1 MRLFTSVWS
10 DLDMKWPFF
19 PLVWSDWKN
28 EVIGNR
34 FYLEGLIT
42 TSMAINVTLKD
53 RMAYFDQFLKRILP
67 WLKFI
72 MLTYLWTKS
81 DICSFAS
88 LTIIFIQ
95 RIIETAKFW
104 AGPWAEPF
112 WSEKTVWIKLEELVK
127 NFDREWKS
135 RQYFVYFF
143 LSSLSQ
149 SGIHRPISDSFSLIQ

>member
-1 MRLFTSVWS
+1 
-10 DLDMKWPFF
+10 MKW
-19 PLVWSDWKN
+19 LVWSDHFPFGMKWRWD
-28 EVIGNR
+28 EVLGNQL
-34 FYLEGLIT
+34 YLERVIT
-42 TSMAINVTLKD
+42 TSMVIILKD
-53 RMAYFDQFLKRILP
+53 RMAYFDQFLKRILL
-67 WLKFI
+67 WLKLI

-135 RQYFVYFF
+135 RLYFVYFF

-149 SGIHRPISDSFSLIQ
+149 SGIHRPISDSFNLIQ